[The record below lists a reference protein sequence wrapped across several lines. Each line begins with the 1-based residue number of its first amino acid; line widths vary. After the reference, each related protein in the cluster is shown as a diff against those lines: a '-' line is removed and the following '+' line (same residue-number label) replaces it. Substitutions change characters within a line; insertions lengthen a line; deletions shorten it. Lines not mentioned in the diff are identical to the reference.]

1 MLGFHSQNVPITII
15 EDDMKFARLPLPTD
29 DLGGWRENV
38 LSTTELISIYTQAK
52 NEQIDGVMIVDS
64 IDYGG
69 RYEQRAISTGL
80 RVNSSEVRFDFN
92 YGHITEDGR
101 SEVRFDSNY
110 GHITEDG
117 RAIGRGFVNGDQTQA
132 IYRVII
138 TSAGVLTYSY
148 TSLE

>member
-1 MLGFHSQNVPITII
+1 MSLLLFHQGNVPII
-15 EDDMKFARLPLPTD
+15 EDDMKFAKLPLPTND
-29 DLGGWRENV
+29 GGGWTTNV
-38 LSTTELISIYTQAK
+38 LSTVELITIYNQVK

-69 RYEQRAISTGL
+69 QYEQRAISTGL
-80 RVNSSEVRFDFN
+80 RVNNSEVQFDFN
-92 YGHITEDGR
+92 YGHTTEDGQ
-101 SEVRFDSNY
+101 
-110 GHITEDG
+110 
-117 RAIGRGFVNGDQTQA
+117 AIGRGFVNDDQTRA

>member
-15 EDDMKFARLPLPTD
+15 EDDMKFAKLPLPTND
-29 DLGGWRENV
+29 MGGWRKDA
-38 LSTTELISIYTQAK
+38 LSTAQLISIYTQAK

-69 RYEQRAISTGL
+69 QYEQRAISTGL
-80 RVNSSEVRFDFN
+80 RVNPNEVRFDFN
-92 YGHITEDGR
+92 YGHTTEDGQ
-101 SEVRFDSNY
+101 
-110 GHITEDG
+110 
-117 RAIGRGFVNGDQTQA
+117 AIGRGFVNDDQTTA

>member
-1 MLGFHSQNVPITII
+1 
-15 EDDMKFARLPLPTD
+15 MKFAKLPLPTD
-29 DLGGWRENV
+29 SMGGWRKNA
-38 LSTTELISIYTQAK
+38 LSTAQLISIYTQAK

-69 RYEQRAISTGL
+69 QYEQRAISTGL
-80 RVNSSEVRFDFN
+80 RVNTSEVRFDFN
-92 YGHITEDGR
+92 YGHTTEEDGQP
-101 SEVRFDSNY
+101 
-110 GHITEDG
+110 
-117 RAIGRGFVNGDQTQA
+117 IGRGFVDYDQTQA

>member
-1 MLGFHSQNVPITII
+1 
-15 EDDMKFARLPLPTD
+15 MKFAKLPLPTND
-29 DLGGWRENV
+29 TGGWRKDA
-38 LSTTELISIYTQAK
+38 LSTAQLISIYTQAK

-69 RYEQRAISTGL
+69 QYEQRAISTGL
-80 RVNSSEVRFDFN
+80 RVNSNEVRFDFN
-92 YGHITEDGR
+92 YGHTTEDGQ
-101 SEVRFDSNY
+101 
-110 GHITEDG
+110 
-117 RAIGRGFVNGDQTQA
+117 AIGRGFVNDDQTTA

>member
-1 MLGFHSQNVPITII
+1 
-15 EDDMKFARLPLPTD
+15 MKFAKLPLPTD
-29 DLGGWRENV
+29 DLGGWRKNV
-38 LSTTELISIYTQAK
+38 LSTAQLISIYTQAK

-69 RYEQRAISTGL
+69 QYEQRAISTGL
-80 RVNSSEVRFDFN
+80 RVNNNEVRFDFN
-92 YGHITEDGR
+92 YGHTTEDGQ
-101 SEVRFDSNY
+101 
-110 GHITEDG
+110 
-117 RAIGRGFVNGDQTQA
+117 AIGRGFVNDDQTIA